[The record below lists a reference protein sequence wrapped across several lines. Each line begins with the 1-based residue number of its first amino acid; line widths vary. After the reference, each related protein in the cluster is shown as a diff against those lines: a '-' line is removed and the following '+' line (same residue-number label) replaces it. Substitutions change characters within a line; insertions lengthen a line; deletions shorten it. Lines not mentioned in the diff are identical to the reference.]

1 MTKPYNY
8 NLPPFM
14 QTRQPVP
21 VKPKE
26 KKWWQVAKDTVGSAA
41 GAVGRAAW
49 QALPADNLI
58 RATQEARKGNWVGAV
73 GNVGIAGLDT
83 LGLFTGGTALRIAG
97 KEALEQGTKFGAKQ
111 IINTLGK
118 PGTVL
123 KNADRGAPG
132 LRLLGTAFSPG
143 AAQIAQRAVDPV
155 DLAGKAFN
163 KVFYNSA
170 PQQQTGTSRPN
181 PAAESAADMRR
192 FEEASKGKE
201 RIETAPN
208 TIPMTPITP
217 ITPPAP
223 AAPGAPGGAPAPVR
237 EVAPRLI
244 GLSPDQIRQLA
255 MEERAL
261 QREYDALLA
270 GLARQEAEGRLAA
283 GRDRAAALRQAQ
295 GRSQDLSGALAATGL
310 STSPAAAISA
320 GEVTDRA
327 RIARDV
333 NVSKT
338 LADLISSITG
348 EKVVAKSKLRKGKTS
363 LRDQRRQFQ
372 IQNTMAQL
380 AQAYAAMGGQ

>member
-1 MTKPYNY
+1 
-8 NLPPFM
+8 
-14 QTRQPVP
+14 
-21 VKPKE
+21 
-26 KKWWQVAKDTVGSAA
+26 
-41 GAVGRAAW
+41 
-49 QALPADNLI
+49 
-58 RATQEARKGNWVGAV
+58 
-73 GNVGIAGLDT
+73 
-83 LGLFTGGTALRIAG
+83 
-97 KEALEQGTKFGAKQ
+97 
-111 IINTLGK
+111 
-118 PGTVL
+118 
-123 KNADRGAPG
+123 
-132 LRLLGTAFSPG
+132 
-143 AAQIAQRAVDPV
+143 
-155 DLAGKAFN
+155 
-163 KVFYNSA
+163 
-170 PQQQTGTSRPN
+170 
-181 PAAESAADMRR
+181 
-192 FEEASKGKE
+192 
-201 RIETAPN
+201 
-208 TIPMTPITP
+208 
-217 ITPPAP
+217 
-223 AAPGAPGGAPAPVR
+223 
-237 EVAPRLI
+237 
-244 GLSPDQIRQLA
+244 

-270 GLARQEAEGRLAA
+270 GLARQEAEGSLAA